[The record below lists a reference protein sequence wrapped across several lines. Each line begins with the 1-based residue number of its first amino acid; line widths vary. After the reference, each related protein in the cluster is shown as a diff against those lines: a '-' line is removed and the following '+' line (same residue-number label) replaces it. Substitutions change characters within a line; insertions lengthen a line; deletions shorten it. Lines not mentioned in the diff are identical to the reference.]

1 MGLEGTGKLR
11 GCPPAPPHGQA
22 VPAAP
27 PPAFP
32 SLSGSPS
39 SHFSNKSQRLCGL
52 GTPSTNPTDTDPG
65 GGRPCSHWRSRRP
78 VWRVPPPWMASTSS
92 TEASRGAHELMPP
105 GEILSLEGAG
115 TQGTHRWVSLCSLP
129 SSMELGGGV
138 YPGSQKGLGEMSPGR
153 PPAVTSR

>member
-115 TQGTHRWVSLCSLP
+115 AQGAQGTHRVGVTVFLASRYGTGRRGLP
-129 SSMELGGGV
+129 GFPEG
-138 YPGSQKGLGEMSPGR
+138 PG
-153 PPAVTSR
+153 